1 MSMRHLLLA
10 ATAAAA
16 LSAAGP
22 AQASLLMI
30 TGGDSF
36 ITTANNDFAG
46 AGWRGRNN
54 NTAMTISTTVP
65 NVALTFEFLFR
76 ESGFTNNRFEWT
88 APVTFSFVSTQR
100 SNLSFAGPFPTEV
113 RTMATAGALPF
124 QFVSQAQPGTPNVNG
139 QAAQLIGT
147 GPLNY
152 GFWATFND
160 PAGPN
165 KGTLVNTGATGSV
178 LWLGFDDSGK
188 NSDDDFDDLIIR
200 ITARV
205 IEVPEPAS
213 LALIGAGLIGLG
225 FAARRRR
232 AV

>member
-1 MSMRHLLLA
+1 MRHLLLA

-16 LSAAGP
+16 LLAAGP

-30 TGGDSF
+30 TGGNSF
-36 ITTANNDFAG
+36 TTTANNDFAG
-46 AGWRGRNN
+46 AGWAGLNN

-65 NVALTFEFLFR
+65 NVELTFEFLFR

-88 APVTFSFVSTQR
+88 GVPTFSFVSTQR
-100 SNLSFAGPFPTEV
+100 GNGSTAGPFPTEV
-113 RTMATAGALPF
+113 RTMAMAGALPF
-124 QFVSQAQPGTPNVNG
+124 QFISQAQPSTPNANG
-139 QAAQLIGT
+139 SAAQAIGS

-160 PAGPN
+160 PFGPN
-165 KGTLVNTGATGSV
+165 KGNPVNSGDTGTV
-178 LWLGFDDSGK
+178 LWLGFDDSGA
-188 NSDDDFDDLIIR
+188 NADDDFDDLIIR

-213 LALIGAGLIGLG
+213 LALLGAGLIGLG
-225 FAARRRR
+225 FAVRRRR